1 MYDITTA
8 QPFQTQKWQSHQR
21 PPTSYLATNLHT
33 SIKMTQSHCRHGA
46 HSYLHSIRRVPESL
60 LPLSTES
67 FERKC
72 KSVKLP
78 NCCDSCI
85 VSETTWSR
93 HRQSC
98 ISAVFGS
105 KTETLHRTNMVLS
118 LDKQYA
124 IGFVMTNDHSQ
135 SQCQDEI
142 VATYL
147 GIWRNDYDTII

>member
-1 MYDITTA
+1 MISQ
-8 QPFQTQKWQSHQR
+8 QPNHSKHKSGNLINDRLPRIWQQNYTRPSKWLN
-21 PPTSYLATNLHT
+21 PIVAMEPTPICTRY
-33 SIKMTQSHCRHGA
+33 G
-46 HSYLHSIRRVPESL
+46 ESL

-85 VSETTWSR
+85 VSETIWSR

>member
-1 MYDITTA
+1 MAISSTTA
-8 QPFQTQKWQSHQR
+8 
-21 PPTSYLATNLHT
+21 YLVSGNKLTHVYQND
-33 SIKMTQSHCRHGA
+33 SIPLSPS

-85 VSETTWSR
+85 VSETIWSR

-142 VATYL
+142 VATYQ